1 MALPKIDAPVYEVQ
15 LPLSKKQIRFRPF
28 LVKEQKNLLMAMESD
43 DSETI
48 ERNIRQVLTNCTVT
62 ENIDIDKLPVVDIEY
77 YFLNLRAR
85 SVGEIV
91 EGEYIC
97 NNTVDGKDC
106 NGRMKT
112 SFNLLEITVDVN
124 PDKKDLIQ
132 ITDKI
137 AIKLKY
143 PEFSLVQSDNKKQI
157 KNTKAPNNNAISK
170 IDPKIIKLFADS
182 IDDLEDENGWAFL
195 GELGNLMLKKKPDFD
210 PRNYGF
216 PKMLALIK
224 SMNKFVIDERES
236 GKNNIKHI
244 YVKRK

>member
-143 PEFSLVQSDNKKQI
+143 PEFSLVQKLKNKES
-157 KNTKAPNNNAISK
+157 AVDVAFE
-170 IDPKIIKLFADS
+170 IIVDS
-182 IDDLEDENGWAFL
+182 IDFIFDGEQYYYSSDVPREEILQFLETLNQSQFSKLEEFFS
-195 GELGNLMLKKKPDFD
+195 NLPVINKKIQMKCGKCGFD
-210 PRNYGF
+210 HNITMQG
-216 PKMLALIK
+216 L
-224 SMNKFVIDERES
+224 ES
-236 GKNNIKHI
+236 FFG
-244 YVKRK
+244 